1 MEVLLSHGAVP
12 YVKTNIPQTMMSADS
27 ENHVFGR
34 TVNPCKR
41 SLTAGGSTGGEAALL
56 KLRGSLLGVGTD
68 IAGSIRIPA
77 LCSGVFGFKPSALRV
92 PFAGGVPPARVI
104 APSQISPVVGP
115 EAHSVRDL
123 ELWMKAVLES
133 DPWRFDEGVL
143 NLPWRKVEPVNRKLR
158 LGVLLEAKSK
168 RLPLHP
174 AVLRTMKEAQA
185 ALEKAGHVLV
195 PMDDLLS
202 IDLYDLGILSWKYF
216 SLDPQKTVL
225 KILASGDEDF
235 VKSIAT
241 TGYPELKDW
250 APSLGEVWDLNLQR
264 RRALK
269 GFHDIFIGNDL
280 DAFIMPCYQATAVPH
295 DTYGRVIYSV
305 LANLLD
311 YPAAQIPYL
320 NADKALDKG
329 FFRSDVTYSPPCKL
343 IGVDGLGRSLKLTLN
358 QMTLMLSMV
367 HRLVSK
373 LLVGLCKMRR
383 F

>member
-1 MEVLLSHGAVP
+1 MAYLKHPAATINSSTVEVLLSLGAVP
-12 YVKTNIPQTMMSADS
+12 YVKTNLPQTMMSADS

-34 TVNPCKR
+34 TLNPWKR
-41 SLTAGGSTGGEAALL
+41 SLTAGGSTGGEGSLI
-56 KLRGSLLGVGTD
+56 KLRGSMLGVGTD

-77 LCSGVFGFKPSALRV
+77 LCNGIFGFKPSALRV
-92 PFAGGVPPARVI
+92 PFAGGVPPSRVI
-104 APSQISPVVGP
+104 SPGQISPVIGP
-115 EAHSVRDL
+115 EAHSIRDM
-123 ELWMKAVLES
+123 ELWMRAVLES

-143 NLPWRKVEPVNRKLR
+143 NLPWRKVDPVNRKLR

-174 AVLRTMKEAQA
+174 AVLRTMKDAQSV
-185 ALEKAGHVLV
+185 LDKAGHVLV
-195 PMDDLLS
+195 PMDDLLP

-225 KILASGDEDF
+225 KILASGGEEF
-235 VKSIAT
+235 VESIAT
-241 TGYPELKDW
+241 TGYPELKHW
-250 APSLGEVWDLNLQR
+250 TPSLDEVWDLNLQR

-269 GFHDIFIGNDL
+269 IFHDIFIENHL

-320 NADKALDKG
+320 NAEKALDKD
-329 FFRSDVTYSPPCKL
+329 FVRSGVTYSPPC
-343 IGVDGLGRSLKLTLN
+343 GLTSL
-358 QMTLMLSMV
+358 
-367 HRLVSK
+367 
-373 LLVGLCKMRR
+373 G
-383 F
+383 